1 VLRARV
7 AAREQAGTDASEA
20 TRAVLDHQLRTVE
33 AFGGAERADAL
44 AVDTPGTQP
53 ADLVRSVRR
62 RLGYPL
68 SAHAE

>member
-1 VLRARV
+1 V

-62 RLGYPL
+62 RLGYVLP
-68 SAHAE
+68 AHAE